1 MAVSP
6 PASPTGAPPRPIS
19 AVMRTP
25 RSTSRLSM
33 SSRQGGS
40 RASDEDGKTA
50 VKVGMCILWI
60 LPLIAPF
67 QGYPVPAIKRTQ
79 HQPATK
85 FMTDFA
91 QLSVCDHR

>member
-6 PASPTGAPPRPIS
+6 PASPTAPPRPIS

-50 VKVGMCILWI
+50 VKVGMCILPPDRPI
-60 LPLIAPF
+60 PCN
-67 QGYPVPAIKRTQ
+67 QGYTASAGNQIQ
-79 HQPATK
+79 
-85 FMTDFA
+85 D
-91 QLSVCDHR
+91 

>member
-1 MAVSP
+1 MTVSP

-50 VKVGMCILWI
+50 VKVGMWILWDTSPDRSYNRGNTTSASNEI
-60 LPLIAPF
+60 N
-67 QGYPVPAIKRTQ
+67 
-79 HQPATK
+79 H
-85 FMTDFA
+85 
-91 QLSVCDHR
+91 